1 VLSEHRTN
9 IVATSYDRAY
19 FGVNFGDT
27 AIDLT
32 METRGAEHVAALLKA
47 LTEAGYIFDRIT

>member
-1 VLSEHRTN
+1 
-9 IVATSYDRAY
+9 VATSYDRAY

-47 LTEAGYIFDRIT
+47 LTEAAYVFDRIT